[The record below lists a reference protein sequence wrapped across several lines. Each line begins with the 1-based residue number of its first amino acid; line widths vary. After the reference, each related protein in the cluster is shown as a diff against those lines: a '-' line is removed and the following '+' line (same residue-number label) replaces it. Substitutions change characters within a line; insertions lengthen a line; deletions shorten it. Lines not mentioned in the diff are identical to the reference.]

1 MKWEMNY
8 SLNYALT
15 ERSIVGFEK
24 IDDIEFVINRSE
36 DGHKLAGFKIHVN
49 ALAEDDAKTVAQLQA
64 NIIFDYLTGIHG
76 YPIKG
81 HLDNFIKS
89 DGRIAVE
96 NDITLRWNAYTSED
110 IDLSS
115 IEDILNGED
124 IRLMRQLS
132 HYRAGLS
139 ASKDLVTQVREF
151 YMIVEDEYGDETH
164 EKHDFINK
172 YKYVR
177 ALVSHAQIDDQET
190 IDHFE
195 DRGFDI
201 NKSWFMR
208 VEDLKSPIS
217 LAVSLRN
224 AKKPQYRHI
233 RNKLSSEL
241 QQLLDEYDESSP
253 MSKKFQDTLIK
264 DINKI
269 IQGPNI
275 YDGKIFKRIKL
286 TPKTEKLI
294 EQNPKGEDLLRLN
307 RLLLEFI
314 YRAEIAKSRKNYF
327 YPNNPKDIE
336 IIKRDLGSI
345 KTEAGQI
352 IRKKV
357 GDSS

>member
-8 SLNYALT
+8 SLNDTLI

-24 IDDIEFVINRSE
+24 IDDIEFVISE
-36 DGHKLAGFKIHVN
+36 DGYQLEGFRIHVN
-49 ALAEDDAKTVAQLQA
+49 ALTEDDAKTVAQLQA

-81 HLDNFIKS
+81 HLDNFIKP
-89 DGRIAVE
+89 DGRRTVE
-96 NDITLRWNAYTSED
+96 KYITIRWDTYTSED

-164 EKHDFINK
+164 EKHDFIDK

-217 LAVSLRN
+217 LAVSLRKDT
-224 AKKPQYRHI
+224 KKRQYRHI
-233 RNKLSSEL
+233 RNELSSEL
-241 QQLLDEYDESSP
+241 QLLLDEYDESSP

-264 DINKI
+264 DLNKI
-269 IQGPNI
+269 IRGTSI
-275 YDGKIFKRIKL
+275 YDEEIFKKYKL
-286 TPKTEKLI
+286 TAKTKKLI
-294 EQNPKGEDLLRLN
+294 EQNPKGEGLLRLN
-307 RLLLEFI
+307 RLLLEVI
-314 YRAEIAKSRKNYF
+314 YPKEIAKSRKNYF

-336 IIKRDLGSI
+336 IIKSDLGPL
-345 KTEAGQI
+345 KTEAEQI